1 MVAENPELDPTVPAW
16 AIRTFIQ
23 GLANAILSLPEE
35 EQRRFLGD
43 LETQTQTNRG
53 RIPPHLRAPVQS
65 IQRGFFQELAQA
77 LVNQGRGR
85 GIAQ

>member
-1 MVAENPELDPTVPAW
+1 MVVENPELDPTVPAW

-53 RIPPHLRAPVQS
+53 RRFLLICGLLCNPFSEGSFKSWRKLWLIRDA
-65 IQRGFFQELAQA
+65 G
-77 LVNQGRGR
+77 GG
-85 GIAQ
+85 